1 MLNYL
6 ESALFFLIRSLN
18 FKSYYSISF
27 PRSRGGYKD
36 IYNYQ
41 KPRTIIKKERKNVF
55 NVYYFDLNKCECSSI
70 ILESKAKSFSFS
82 VEIYQRKY

>member
-41 KPRTIIKKERKNVF
+41 KPRTIIKKERKKERF
-55 NVYYFDLNKCECSSI
+55 
-70 ILESKAKSFSFS
+70 
-82 VEIYQRKY
+82 

>member
-27 PRSRGGYKD
+27 PRYKD